1 LIKYLTLDSP
11 FKRIQRL
18 DISRNRVSFQGLC
31 HVLSSHC
38 VFGDSLEWLKAE
50 GNKILASLPQ
60 IVARM
65 QLPQLRYLDLNMN
78 QIEWDEKSPEFQE
91 EYPEP
96 IRVKMQQFSSMTF
109 KTSKTI

>member
-1 LIKYLTLDSP
+1 
-11 FKRIQRL
+11 
-18 DISRNRVSFQGLC
+18 
-31 HVLSSHC
+31 
-38 VFGDSLEWLKAE
+38 
-50 GNKILASLPQ
+50 
-60 IVARM
+60 
-65 QLPQLRYLDLNMN
+65 MN